1 VRLTPHQTYG
11 NKHDPDFG
19 VMAMSPL
26 FDTCGKP
33 RQGDEGGRWKPTLD
47 TALIELPSKAQN
59 AWVGELMNQ
68 LVVWQ
73 PSGMKQLQKTDLVM
87 ALWFFNLAAQK
98 ILARSKS
105 MPTHMNNPFLSK
117 SRQRDR
123 RVINIAAMREARLH
137 QEQAV
142 V

>member
-1 VRLTPHQTYG
+1 
-11 NKHDPDFG
+11 
-19 VMAMSPL
+19 
-26 FDTCGKP
+26 
-33 RQGDEGGRWKPTLD
+33 
-47 TALIELPSKAQN
+47 
-59 AWVGELMNQ
+59 
-68 LVVWQ
+68 
-73 PSGMKQLQKTDLVM
+73 M